1 MTPTTVGLL
10 LPGTFLRHP
19 DAISG
24 EPGSSVAGREL
35 LRALLTFSETSLVLF
50 VSEYLAETL
59 QKESTILADITGV
72 DTMALHR
79 IIPIQQMPYI
89 LTNEPLLALHD
100 LNGPFLD
107 LVAYARSRFAKGS
120 LFPVTCTEYGFS
132 YQNFLR
138 ELVVRLLLTPTYPC
152 DALVCT
158 TQVAKTATQNI
169 LQRLREQ
176 LQKHFSC
183 SLPPPFQLTVIP
195 HGIDTDLFK
204 PRDKADMRTLLELPK
219 DKVIVLYMG
228 RIDPASKSDVIPLL
242 IAFQRVVQKHGDQL
256 LLLLVGPVTDTYRGK
271 VDEVIRDL
279 GLQGKVLL
287 RTGIPKVSV
296 PLYYSAADI
305 FVSLSDTL
313 QENFGL
319 TPLEAMSSGLPVIVS
334 DWAGYREL
342 VVHGETGF
350 KVPTMWG
357 GSDETLCDLAP
368 FYDWSSDHFYIG
380 QTVAA
385 KPEAV
390 AHFLDLLVSNEP
402 LRQEIGKRAR
412 QHVLS
417 HYHWRNIV
425 RQFWE
430 LWSELR
436 EVATSTERN
445 FETDGLMRPRYYH
458 DFQHFA
464 TIAINGDD
472 KICLTQRGVRVCCRK
487 EGLFL
492 LDDVRSLLRSDTAM
506 KFLRFIR
513 YCTALRLPLTIAQVE
528 KVLGH
533 KWKMSSEEV
542 RRYILWAFKY
552 ELIHI
557 HPAGEETKGSS
568 LTQW

>member
-1 MTPTTVGLL
+1 MLSATVGLL

-35 LRALLTFSETSLVLF
+35 LRALLTYSEVPLTLF
-50 VSEYLAETL
+50 VSEYHADAMRRECL
-59 QKESTILADITGV
+59 ILADITGF
-72 DTMALHR
+72 DTFPSHR
-79 IIPIQQMPYI
+79 IIPIHQMAYA
-89 LTNEPLLALHD
+89 LANMPLLALHD

-107 LVAYARSRFAKGS
+107 LVAYARSRFADGAM
-120 LFPVTCTEYGFS
+120 FPVTCMEYGFS

-158 TQVAKTATQNI
+158 TQVAKQATQNI
-169 LQRLREQ
+169 LQRLRER
-176 LQKHFSC
+176 LQEDFGC
-183 SLPPPFQLTVIP
+183 SLPSPFQLAVIP

-219 DKVIVLYMG
+219 DKLIVLYMG

-242 IAFQRVVQKHGDQL
+242 IAFQRVAQKHADQV
-256 LLLLVGPVTDTYRGK
+256 LLLLVGPITDIYRGK
-271 VDEVIRDL
+271 VDEVIREL

-287 RTGIPKVSV
+287 RTGIPKVNV

-305 FVSLSDTL
+305 FISLSDTL

-319 TPLEAMSSGLPVIVS
+319 TPLEAMASGLPVVVS

-357 GSDETLCDLAP
+357 ESDETLCDLAP
-368 FYDWSSDHFYIG
+368 FYDWSSDHFYVG

-430 LWSELR
+430 LWSTLR
-436 EVATSTERN
+436 EVATSIERS
-445 FETDGLMRPRYYH
+445 FKTDGLIRPRYYC

-464 TIAINGDD
+464 TFAIHGDD
-472 KICLTQRGVRVCCRK
+472 RVYLTQRGFRVCCRK

-492 LDDVRSLLRSDTAM
+492 LDDARSLLRSDAAM

-528 KVLGH
+528 KVVGH
-533 KWKMSSEEV
+533 KWKMSPEEV

-552 ELIHI
+552 GLIHI
-557 HPAGEETKGSS
+557 HHAGEEIKGSS
-568 LTQW
+568 LPQR